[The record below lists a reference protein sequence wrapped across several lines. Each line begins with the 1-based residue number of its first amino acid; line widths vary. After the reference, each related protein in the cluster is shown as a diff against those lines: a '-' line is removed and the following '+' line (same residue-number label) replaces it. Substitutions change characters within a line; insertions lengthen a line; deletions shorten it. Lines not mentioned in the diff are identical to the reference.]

1 MSSVKNL
8 WKTLST
14 KPGGKWLFTR
24 AICLKAPYF
33 SSIKARFER
42 LEEGGAE
49 ITLWD
54 KRSMHNHIGT
64 VHAIAMCNA
73 AELVAG
79 IATEVSVPNDV
90 RWIPKGMTV
99 SYRKPAKGLLKVV
112 GTLPKIESGVA
123 ADVPVSVTITDKAG
137 DTVFTAEIA
146 MYCSPK
152 KAKAENGAK
161 DKAA

>member
-1 MSSVKNL
+1 MSAVKNL
-8 WKTLST
+8 WNTLRT

-24 AICLKAPYF
+24 LICLKAPYF

-42 LEEGGAE
+42 LGVGGAQV
-49 ITLWD
+49 TLWD

-79 IATEVSVPNDV
+79 ISTEYSVPSDV

-99 SYRKPAKGLLKVV
+99 RYLKPAKGQLKVV
-112 GTLPKIESGVA
+112 GSLPPIVSGEA
-123 ADVPVSVTITDKAG
+123 ADVPVSVAITDGAG
-137 DTVFTAEIA
+137 DTVFTAEIL

-152 KAKAENGAK
+152 KAKAA
-161 DKAA
+161 

>member
-1 MSSVKNL
+1 MSAVKNL

-24 AICLKAPYF
+24 VICLKAPYF

-42 LEEGGAE
+42 LEVGAAE

-73 AELVAG
+73 AELAAG
-79 IATEVSVPNDV
+79 ISAEYSVPSDV

-99 SYRKPAKGLLKVV
+99 KYLKPARGLLKVV
-112 GTLPKIESGVA
+112 GSLPVIESGEA
-123 ADVPVSVTITDKAG
+123 ADVPVSVAITDREG
-137 DTVFTAEIA
+137 DTVFTAEII

-152 KAKAENGAK
+152 KAKAA
-161 DKAA
+161 